1 MKEGQAKP
9 LLLDLFQRL
18 RRAGAM
24 LGIDELLAAYQAVD
38 AGWGHG
44 DSEGLRQLGRLL
56 WCKSLQEVGD
66 FEEIFDA
73 AMAARAHIPTETALA
88 QIEEEPAGPPPT
100 PEQPPSGPPPS
111 APPSELPG
119 SEAELSALPL
129 RTMPQPQL
137 PEGGEELR
145 TYWPVSRRSMIY
157 TWRYLRRPVK
167 DGPRNVLNLAAT
179 VEQSARRGLFL
190 EPVYERHET
199 NRAHLILLLDQ
210 GGSMVPFHRFT
221 RDLVETAC
229 EESPIGQVDV
239 AYFRNVP
246 TGSLYQDPH
255 LTEPLALE
263 RALAGCNPDSS
274 ILVVGDAGAA
284 RGYRNLNR
292 VRASTKLLV
301 DLKRMTILIA
311 WLNPMP
317 RHRWPGTSAEL
328 IAHLVPM
335 FQMDP
340 DGFSNAVDVLRGQP
354 LHRQR

>member
-1 MKEGQAKP
+1 VRRW
-9 LLLDLFQRL
+9 QR
-18 RRAGAM
+18 
-24 LGIDELLAAYQAVD
+24 
-38 AGWGHG
+38 
-44 DSEGLRQLGRLL
+44 
-56 WCKSLQEVGD
+56 
-66 FEEIFDA
+66 
-73 AMAARAHIPTETALA
+73 ARIPTETAPA
-88 QIEEEPAGPPPT
+88 QIEEAPVAPPPT
-100 PEQPPSGPPPS
+100 PEQPPSEPPPS
-111 APPSELPG
+111 APPTEPPG
-119 SEAELSALPL
+119 SETGLTALPL

-137 PEGGEELR
+137 PEAGEELR
-145 TYWPVSRRSMIY
+145 AYWPVSRRSMIY

-179 VEQSARRGLFL
+179 VEQTARRGLFL
-190 EPVYERHET
+190 EPVYERRET
-199 NRAHLILLLDQ
+199 NRAHLVLLLDQ

-229 EESPIGQVDV
+229 EESPIGQVAV

-246 TGSLYQDPH
+246 TGSLYRDPH

-263 RALAGCNPDSS
+263 NALAGCSPDSS
-274 ILVVGDAGAA
+274 ILLVGDAGAA
-284 RGYRNLNR
+284 RGYRNLQR

-301 DLKRMTILIA
+301 ALKRMTTLIA